1 MVVPVQFGRFE
12 INQTKQRRHGMVLFG
27 VLSEG

>member
-1 MVVPVQFGRFE
+1 MVVPVQFDRSE